1 MIDDDDELEEFEDDP
16 DLWGDARIEDEMY
29 WDSVLED

>member
-1 MIDDDDELEEFEDDP
+1 MIDDELEEFDPDDP